1 VIPRVGVLAINENE
15 LDIHGNKKQYYIW
28 RTKQDD
34 KVRPKHEFFEG
45 KIFHIDVSP
54 SIGHPGDDYNCRCVR
69 DFNIPDFVQ
78 TKHFFSEIIRKHI
91 TNLFDIPGFCI
102 K

>member
-28 RTKQDD
+28 RTKQDN

-54 SIGHPGDDYNCRCVR
+54 SIGHPGDDYSVAC
-69 DFNIPDFVQ
+69 
-78 TKHFFSEIIRKHI
+78 E
-91 TNLFDIPGFCI
+91 
-102 K
+102 